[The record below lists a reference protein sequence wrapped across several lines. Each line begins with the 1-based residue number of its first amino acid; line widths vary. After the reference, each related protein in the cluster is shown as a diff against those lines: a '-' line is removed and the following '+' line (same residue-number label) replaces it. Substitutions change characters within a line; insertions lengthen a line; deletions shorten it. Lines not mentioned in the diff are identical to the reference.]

1 MSITGRLFFRHP
13 VKKYASICT
22 RTRRSMCLFFGG
34 WAKGGTQKWPMLIY
48 KFVNNSFYHNNW
60 RCLPTQLLFYHT
72 YINTYGC
79 VRKRTYMYKLHRI
92 RKLDRVRIAIL
103 CCTWRGGVEFATCA
117 RFQLSMCTLCTLP
130 IEHMHASRWAC
141 THTGKHV
148 HPVEHITLQ
157 HAHVQL
163 SMCTLPVAHAHAW
176 ECACFQLSTCTMPL
190 EHVHKVTWACARFR
204 LSTRTLFGEHMHT

>member
-34 WAKGGTQKWPMLIY
+34 WAKGGTQKWLMLIY

-103 CCTWRGGVEFATCA
+103 CCIWGGEFATCA
-117 RFQLSMCTLCTLP
+117 CFARFQLSICMLPGEHAHTQVSMCMP
-130 IEHMHASRWAC
+130 VEHMHTYTSA
-141 THTGKHV
+141 
-148 HPVEHITLQ
+148 
-157 HAHVQL
+157 L
-163 SMCTLPVAHAHAW
+163 SMCTLPVAHAHAR

-190 EHVHKVTWACARFR
+190 EHVHKVTWACARFQ
-204 LSTRTLFGEHMHT
+204 LSMRTLFGEHMHTYAMHTF